1 MFGKV
6 GQSTEI
12 STSKLNLKA
21 QNIHIKLLLKPLNK
35 PWVETDCFSENC
47 FCFLIGL
54 NGEISPNLVT

>member
-6 GQSTEI
+6 GQNAEI
-12 STSKLNLKA
+12 STSKLNLKV

-35 PWVETDCFSENC
+35 PWVETDCFSENR
-47 FCFLIGL
+47 FFLKIGL